1 MAKVL
6 IIDDDTQIRKVV
18 RKSLEREGHLVIEA
32 CNGAEGIEAFKR
44 QPTDLVITDI
54 IMPEKEGIETIKEL
68 TKEFPGI
75 KVIAISGGS
84 QHLAPELWLNVA
96 KCLGAVRILT
106 KPFTYEELI
115 DVVNSVLTE

>member
-6 IIDDDTQIRKVV
+6 IIDDDIQIRKVV
-18 RKSLEREGHLVIEA
+18 RKSLEREGHTVIEA
-32 CNGAEGIEAFKR
+32 ANGEEGIEAYRKE
-44 QPTDLVITDI
+44 PTDLVITDI
-54 IMPEKEGIETIKEL
+54 IMPGKEGIETIKDF
-68 TKEFPGI
+68 TREFPGI

-96 KCLGAVRILT
+96 KCLGAVQTLT

-115 DVVNSVLTE
+115 ETVNLLLNE